1 MKLGELKQSLAKL
14 PPDMDDME
22 TMVAYAINGKR
33 EYELVCFTGY
43 VPLEHGFVVIGALSE
58 TQRMVET
65 GQITKPEGYISPEEY
80 KKFMENPPTEDNSE
94 L

>member
-1 MKLGELKQSLAKL
+1 MNLGELKASFAKL
-14 PPDMDDME
+14 PSDMDKME
-22 TMVAYAINGKR
+22 VMVAYAINGKR
-33 EYELVCFTGY
+33 EYELVCFTGF
-43 VPLEHGFVVIGALSE
+43 VPLENGFVVVGALSE

-80 KKFMENPPTEDNSE
+80 KKFMEELPPEENSE